1 MKKSV
6 VILIGLI
13 YVASIVLVS
22 YLGLKA
28 KSYNDIIYPESLVI
42 ENEYEIIKG
51 EKHIDVKANTDGT
64 GTLQLLC
71 KILPENAN
79 NTKILYSIA
88 DDAVKDFVTL
98 TEDGLLTAE
107 EIIVDTG
114 YEFVIYITSQENPSI
129 RDYVWIRFVK

>member
-107 EIIVDTG
+107 EIIVDTK

-129 RDYVWIRFVK
+129 RDYVWVRFVK